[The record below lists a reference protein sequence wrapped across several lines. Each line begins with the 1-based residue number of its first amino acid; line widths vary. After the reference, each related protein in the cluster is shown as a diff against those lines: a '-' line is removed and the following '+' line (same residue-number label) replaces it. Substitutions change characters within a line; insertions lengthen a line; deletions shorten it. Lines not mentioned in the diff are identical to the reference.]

1 MNYSKTSE
9 NGLMVLNLSG
19 DIIGEEDNKPLY
31 DEVDAFLEKGGN
43 DLIIDISDVRY
54 INSSGIGVLI
64 TLLTKLRNKDG
75 EVCLVNPS
83 ESVEKL
89 LIITKLQAIFKV
101 ADTIEEAQIV
111 LHNN

>member
-9 NGLMVLNLSG
+9 NGLMVLSLSG

-31 DEVDAFLEKGGN
+31 DEVDVFLEKGGN
-43 DLIIDISDVRY
+43 YLIADISEVRY

-111 LHNN
+111 LQNN